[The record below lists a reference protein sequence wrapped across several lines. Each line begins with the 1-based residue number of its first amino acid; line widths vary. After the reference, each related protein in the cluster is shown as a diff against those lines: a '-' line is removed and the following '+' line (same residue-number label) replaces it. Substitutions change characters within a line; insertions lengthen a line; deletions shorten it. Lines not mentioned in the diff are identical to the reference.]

1 MAQSQ
6 DQYPPV
12 SADMQMRV
20 RQIRDYCHVGASL
33 FWQRQIIFA
42 AALGLQAYYYN
53 FWLSVVILAMI
64 TLSEIY
70 DYVLFKQVLIWRG
83 RSEAVM
89 RKFMIRIYI
98 GTVFSAGVIAF
109 YAISIAIQQGAT
121 THFMS
126 LFFLFA
132 ASLFAAMNNH
142 QLLSVLALRLA
153 IYGGTFLFI
162 PLYDIIRTS
171 PTIDSELWMQFF
183 TVLFVVYF
191 IIDCSRIYLNF
202 YRSNVRQ
209 LMALTAEHEKTKI
222 AYIAKTEFIS
232 TISHELR
239 TPLTCIKAPLDMAC
253 AGTLGQLPEN
263 AKKALLLAQRN
274 VNRLS
279 SLVEELL
286 DIQKLEAGKVTMK
299 LEALDLDEIIFSA
312 VDMNQSYTASVGVSI
327 EVEHVDSHVQITA
340 DRQRLQQ
347 VMSNI
352 LSNATKFS
360 PGKGKIVISTE
371 LHEDFARIFVSDEG
385 IGLAESDRQK
395 VFEEFSQVD
404 SSDQRSVGGSGLGMN
419 ISKRI
424 MGALGGDIDYR
435 KNDGLGTTF
444 HIDIPLV
451 KSDREAEHP
460 EHLKMKQVDQFCYL
474 GEVLSR

>member
-1 MAQSQ
+1 
-6 DQYPPV
+6 
-12 SADMQMRV
+12 MQMRV

-191 IIDCSRIYLNF
+191 IICSI
-202 YRSNVRQ
+202 
-209 LMALTAEHEKTKI
+209 
-222 AYIAKTEFIS
+222 
-232 TISHELR
+232 
-239 TPLTCIKAPLDMAC
+239 PD
-253 AGTLGQLPEN
+253 
-263 AKKALLLAQRN
+263 
-274 VNRLS
+274 
-279 SLVEELL
+279 
-286 DIQKLEAGKVTMK
+286 D
-299 LEALDLDEIIFSA
+299 
-312 VDMNQSYTASVGVSI
+312 
-327 EVEHVDSHVQITA
+327 
-340 DRQRLQQ
+340 
-347 VMSNI
+347 
-352 LSNATKFS
+352 
-360 PGKGKIVISTE
+360 
-371 LHEDFARIFVSDEG
+371 
-385 IGLAESDRQK
+385 
-395 VFEEFSQVD
+395 
-404 SSDQRSVGGSGLGMN
+404 
-419 ISKRI
+419 
-424 MGALGGDIDYR
+424 
-435 KNDGLGTTF
+435 
-444 HIDIPLV
+444 HIDPRRWALFAARWV
-451 KSDREAEHP
+451 
-460 EHLKMKQVDQFCYL
+460 L
-474 GEVLSR
+474 GDSRKEKRHARTTA